1 MGGVSPPNGEPFPG
15 SRLIAIGGLVW
26 ALVRKFVAPYLKK
39 RLFDPLDPEE
49 PVTRDEMEY
58 KDVQLATTRLVE
70 LLRLRRPDLVLAVD
84 KGGSIIGGILAKQLD
99 IPIRHLYRLANRV
112 GFSSGYDVS
121 ELKNKVVVL
130 VDDCSRTGRTLGQ
143 AVSHVRSHPELEEL
157 VIVVAL
163 FTKPG
168 RRGQDSRTI
177 PDYYAY
183 QTNRVDIRMPWD
195 VVA

>member
-1 MGGVSPPNGEPFPG
+1 M
-15 SRLIAIGGLVW
+15 
-26 ALVRKFVAPYLKK
+26 APYLKK

-143 AVSHVRSHPELEEL
+143 AVSHVRSHPEL
-157 VIVVAL
+157 VQV
-163 FTKPG
+163 
-168 RRGQDSRTI
+168 
-177 PDYYAY
+177 
-183 QTNRVDIRMPWD
+183 
-195 VVA
+195 